1 VRVTAGGREIGA
13 FDPAGDFEQTIT
25 VPPDVLDAAG
35 GRVTIETSKWFVS
48 GIGGDARHL
57 ALRIYRVSVE

>member
-1 VRVTAGGREIGA
+1 MTVGGREIGA

-25 VPPDVLDAAG
+25 VPPDLLEAAG
-35 GRVTIETSKWFVS
+35 GRVTMETSKHFVS